1 MNRFGR
7 VIFQL
12 RIKRRILQK
21 VIAGRCG
28 IDASYLASIERGR
41 RRPPPDPLVERLLQA
56 LEADEREKYKAREAA
71 ALDRLIPLIESAA
84 LDIRG
89 AGVFS
94 RVLQTLPYL
103 NDRQLDAIDALI
115 QSMSPLEK
123 EEHMP

>member
-12 RIKRRILQK
+12 RIKRRVLQK

-41 RRPPPDPLVERLLQA
+41 RRPPPDPLVDKLLQA
-56 LEADEREKYKAREAA
+56 LGADEREKNWAREAA
-71 ALDRLIPLIESAA
+71 ALDRLIPLIEAA
-84 LDIRG
+84 ERDIRG

-94 RVLQTLPYL
+94 RVLQSLPYL
-103 NDRQLDAIDALI
+103 NDRQLDALDALI
-115 QSMSPLEK
+115 QSMSPLET
-123 EEHMP
+123 EENMP